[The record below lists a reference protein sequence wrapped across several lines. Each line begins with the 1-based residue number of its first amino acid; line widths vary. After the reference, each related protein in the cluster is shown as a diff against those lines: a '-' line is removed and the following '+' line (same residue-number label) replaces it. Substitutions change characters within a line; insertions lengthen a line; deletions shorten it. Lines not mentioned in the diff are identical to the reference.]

1 MKKIVS
7 IGLVALGMMM
17 VASKAHAQMK
27 IGYISQNELIAA
39 LPEYKKADSS
49 MADYQSALQQNF
61 DDMKREF
68 SEQDSLLNSKD
79 TAKYTRA
86 QLELKRKN
94 LGEMYLKL
102 QGWNQQAQQLMQQKQ
117 TDLISPIQKKA
128 LDYVQTVAK
137 ENGYNW
143 IIAKEALLVYPNAE
157 DLMPLVKKKYNLK

>member
-7 IGLVALGMMM
+7 IGLVAMSMMM
-17 VASKAHAQMK
+17 VTSEAHAQTK

-61 DDMKREF
+61 DDMKKEF

-94 LGEMYLKL
+94 LGEMYIKL

-117 TDLISPIQKKA
+117 NDLISPIQKKA

-143 IIAKEALLVYPNAE
+143 IIAKEALLVFPNAE